1 MSQAIL
7 VAIDLVAIGILT
19 FGLYFRRHHRRD
31 LVVAF
36 LGVNVGVLAVSM
48 VLGSSTIGAGLGLGL
63 FGVLSIIRLR
73 SDEIAQHEVA
83 YYFSALAL
91 GLLSGLTGTVSVL
104 NVSLMALILLVMFVG
119 DSSRLFPRY
128 RQQTLQLDR
137 AFTNERALIAH
148 LEQLLGGRVKAVQVK
163 HLDLVN
169 DTTLVDVRF
178 QVPVS
183 TPDAAAELEPGS
195 AAHGLYPHGA
205 PAQGPNAQA
214 DAR

>member
-7 VAIDLVAIGILT
+7 VAIDLMAVGILT

-104 NVSLMALILLVMFVG
+104 NVALMALILLVMFVG
-119 DSSRLFPRY
+119 DNPALFRRY
-128 RQQTLQLDR
+128 RQQSIQLDR
-137 AFTNERALIAH
+137 AFTDERMLTAH
-148 LEQLLGGRVKAVQVK
+148 LERMLGAEVKQVQIK

-169 DTTLVDVRF
+169 DTTLVDVRYRV
-178 QVPVS
+178 QPDGGA
-183 TPDAAAELEPGS
+183 PDAAPAGSQTAREAELVGS
-195 AAHGLYPHGA
+195 
-205 PAQGPNAQA
+205 
-214 DAR
+214 R